1 MEFRPVAENEL
12 LDVANARRWIE
23 TRNDLRAGAAAAV
36 VAEHAAEELNRS
48 VRNTLALAWR
58 KGQTTL
64 ESLLRADC
72 LGHTARREAV
82 SCFNDH
88 TLPRMVISARKLPG
102 CDDRA
107 TLVRNLASLII
118 DRVRDQIVRHAI
130 ETTRYQALGER
141 EALSRVLT
149 SQLDLVR
156 PGISTAIDQSLR
168 GLRVKSVL
176 PRASKA
182 SKQVRVRTVL
192 NQSLLPPVVSQIHA
206 QRRH

>member
-1 MEFRPVAENEL
+1 VAENEL
-12 LDVANARRWIE
+12 LDVASARRWAE
-23 TRNDLRAGAAAAV
+23 TRNDLRAGAAPVV
-36 VAEHAAEELNRS
+36 VARHAVEELNRS

-64 ESLLRADC
+64 ESLLHADR

-82 SCFNDH
+82 DCFNDH
-88 TLPRMVISARKLPG
+88 TLPRMVMNARKLPG

-107 TLVRNLASLII
+107 TLVSNLASLII
-118 DRVRDQIVRHAI
+118 DKVRDQIVRHSI
-130 ETTRYQALGER
+130 ETSRYQAVGER
-141 EALSRVLT
+141 EALSKVLA

-156 PGISTAIDQSLR
+156 PQIAAAIDQSLR

-176 PRASKA
+176 RPRASQA
-182 SKQVRVRTVL
+182 SKQVRARTVL
-192 NQSLLPPVVSQIHA
+192 DQTLLSPVVSQIHA